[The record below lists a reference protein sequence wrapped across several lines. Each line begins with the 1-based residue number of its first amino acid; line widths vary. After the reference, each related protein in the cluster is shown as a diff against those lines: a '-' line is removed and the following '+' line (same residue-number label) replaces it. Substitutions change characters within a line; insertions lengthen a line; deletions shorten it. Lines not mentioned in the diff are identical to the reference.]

1 MDFITDVLNSVI
13 GFLNNNSGAI
23 LAITTIV
30 YAIITGRM
38 LYQTKK
44 MRESQTEPQ
53 VFINVQPAERARFL
67 KNIVIQNIGPGP
79 AYDLRFKIEPDIIL
93 RTGKNLS
100 EINLMKKGFKYL
112 APNQK
117 LECLITR
124 PVEEPK
130 DGKEVL
136 NEMTV
141 AYRNRANKSYEEK
154 FVLDFTEHYGLLYT
168 NDDPYQGIVEK
179 LDAIHA
185 DIRDVTARGM
195 DSRIRFV
202 TCTEDEHNEEVNKFL
217 ESRAIAPPQPD
228 SKDK

>member
-13 GFLNNNSGAI
+13 SFLNSNSGAI

-44 MRESQTEPQ
+44 MRESQNEPQ

-79 AYDLRFKIEPDIIL
+79 AYDLKFKIEPDIIL

-100 EINLMKKGFKYL
+100 EINMMKKGFRYL

-117 LECLITR
+117 LECLIAR

-136 NEMTV
+136 NDNYLQE
-141 AYRNRANKSYEEK
+141 
-154 FVLDFTEHYGLLYT
+154 
-168 NDDPYQGIVEK
+168 QG
-179 LDAIHA
+179 
-185 DIRDVTARGM
+185 
-195 DSRIRFV
+195 
-202 TCTEDEHNEEVNKFL
+202 
-217 ESRAIAPPQPD
+217 
-228 SKDK
+228 